1 MGGPALREREEL
13 ATTLPGQGEST
24 MQGPPSLV
32 RYDPPVPGEDEE
44 AKALQAKLKS
54 AKLNDSKSIGNVGAG
69 DDILH
74 TILPPREFVEKDGTP
89 FVQCV
94 SSQPA
99 SRFDVITLQEQLD
112 RRMAERKAR
121 ESGIC
126 VVREQLYA
134 QCFNELIR
142 QVALNLP
149 ERGLL
154 LMRVRDEMKLTIS
167 AYNTLYES
175 SVAFSTRK
183 AIQAQDGIADME
195 KKLEELETECRA
207 LEEESVQLSQK
218 LETTKRR
225 ENEKINVMK
234 KKNTEAVEY
243 LMRSNTQLEKAV
255 KQLDPKNV

>member
-1 MGGPALREREEL
+1 MGASSAVVHR
-13 ATTLPGQGEST
+13 
-24 MQGPPSLV
+24 MQGPPSLI
-32 RYDPPVPGEDEE
+32 RYDPPVPAEDSE
-44 AKALQAKLKS
+44 AKALKAKLKS
-54 AKLNDSKSIGNVGAG
+54 AKLNDSKSIGSVGNG
-69 DDILH
+69 DILH
-74 TILPPREFVEKDGTP
+74 TILPPREYDEDNTTFI
-89 FVQCV
+89 QCV

-126 VVREQLYA
+126 VVREQLYR

-142 QVALNLP
+142 QVTLNLP

-195 KKLEELETECRA
+195 KKLEELEAECRA

-234 KKNTEAVEY
+234 KKHTEAVEY

-255 KQLDPKNV
+255 KQMDPKNV

>member
-1 MGGPALREREEL
+1 MGSPWCCA
-13 ATTLPGQGEST
+13 
-24 MQGPPSLV
+24 MQGPPSLI
-32 RYDPPVPGEDEE
+32 RYDPPVPAEDAE
-44 AKALQAKLKS
+44 AKALKAKLKS
-54 AKLNDSKSIGNVGAG
+54 AKLNDSKSIGSVGSG
-69 DDILH
+69 DDMLH
-74 TILPPREFVEKDGTP
+74 TILPPREYDEDDVTYI
-89 FVQCV
+89 QCV
-94 SSQPA
+94 SAQPA

-126 VVREQLYA
+126 VVREQLYG

-195 KKLEELETECRA
+195 KKLEELEAECRA

-225 ENEKINVMK
+225 ENEKCNVMK
-234 KKNTEAVEY
+234 KKHTEAVEY

-255 KQLDPKNV
+255 KQMDPKNV

>member
-1 MGGPALREREEL
+1 MGGHQVLAVKRKPA
-13 ATTLPGQGEST
+13 AV
-24 MQGPPSLV
+24 MQGPPSLI
-32 RYDPPVPGEDEE
+32 RYDPSVPAEDAE
-44 AKALQAKLKS
+44 AKALKAKLKS
-54 AKLNDSKSIGNVGAG
+54 AKLNDSKSIGSVGSG
-69 DDILH
+69 DDMLH
-74 TILPPREFVEKDGTP
+74 TILPPREYDEDDVTYI
-89 FVQCV
+89 QCV
-94 SSQPA
+94 SSQAA

-142 QVALNLP
+142 QVTLNLP

-234 KKNTEAVEY
+234 KKNTEAMEY

>member
-1 MGGPALREREEL
+1 MGAHR
-13 ATTLPGQGEST
+13 
-24 MQGPPSLV
+24 MQGPPSLI
-32 RYDPPVPGEDEE
+32 RYDPPVPAEDSE
-44 AKALQAKLKS
+44 AKALKAKLKS
-54 AKLNDSKSIGNVGAG
+54 AKLNDSKSIGSVGSG
-69 DDILH
+69 DDVLH
-74 TILPPREFVEKDGTP
+74 TILPPREYEEDEVTFI
-89 FVQCV
+89 QCV

-126 VVREQLYA
+126 VVREQLYR

-142 QVALNLP
+142 QVTLNLP

-195 KKLEELETECRA
+195 KKLEELEAECRA

-225 ENEKINVMK
+225 DNEKINVMK
-234 KKNTEAVEY
+234 KKHTEAVEY

-255 KQLDPKNV
+255 KQMDPKNV

>member
-1 MGGPALREREEL
+1 MGSPWCCA
-13 ATTLPGQGEST
+13 

-54 AKLNDSKSIGNVGAG
+54 AKLNDSKSIGNVGSG

-74 TILPPREFVEKDGTP
+74 TILPPREFDEEGLKYI
-89 FVQCV
+89 QCV

-126 VVREQLYA
+126 VVREQLYG

-195 KKLEELETECRA
+195 KKLEELEAECRA
-207 LEEESVQLSQK
+207 LEEESVQLTQK

-234 KKNTEAVEY
+234 KKHTEAVEY

-255 KQLDPKNV
+255 KQMDPKNV

>member
-1 MGGPALREREEL
+1 MGTA
-13 ATTLPGQGEST
+13 T

-32 RYDPPVPGEDEE
+32 RYDPPVPEEDEE

-112 RRMAERKAR
+112 RRMAERRAR

-195 KKLEELETECRA
+195 KKLEELED
-207 LEEESVQLSQK
+207 ESVQLSQK

-225 ENEKINVMK
+225 ENEKCNVMK
-234 KKNTEAVEY
+234 KKHTEAVEY

-255 KQLDPKNV
+255 KQMDPKNV

>member
-126 VVREQLYA
+126 VVREQLYS
-134 QCFNELIR
+134 QCFSE
-142 QVALNLP
+142 
-149 ERGLL
+149 
-154 LMRVRDEMKLTIS
+154 
-167 AYNTLYES
+167 
-175 SVAFSTRK
+175 
-183 AIQAQDGIADME
+183 
-195 KKLEELETECRA
+195 
-207 LEEESVQLSQK
+207 
-218 LETTKRR
+218 
-225 ENEKINVMK
+225 
-234 KKNTEAVEY
+234 
-243 LMRSNTQLEKAV
+243 
-255 KQLDPKNV
+255 

>member
-1 MGGPALREREEL
+1 MGSSAR
-13 ATTLPGQGEST
+13 A

-32 RYDPPVPGEDEE
+32 RYDPPVPEEDAE
-44 AKALQAKLKS
+44 AKDLKAKLKS
-54 AKLNDSKSIGNVGAG
+54 AKLNDSKSIGNVGSG
-69 DDILH
+69 DDMLH
-74 TILPPREFVEKDGTP
+74 TILPPREYDEEGLKYI
-89 FVQCV
+89 QCV

-99 SRFDVITLQEQLD
+99 SRFDVIILQEQLD

-126 VVREQLYA
+126 VVREQLYG

-195 KKLEELETECRA
+195 KKLVELEAECRA
-207 LEEESVQLSQK
+207 LEEESVQLTQK
-218 LETTKRR
+218 LGTTKRR

-234 KKNTEAVEY
+234 KKHTEAVEY

-255 KQLDPKNV
+255 KQMDPKNV

>member
-1 MGGPALREREEL
+1 M
-13 ATTLPGQGEST
+13 
-24 MQGPPSLV
+24 MQGPASLI
-32 RYDPPVPGEDEE
+32 RYDPPVPAEDSE
-44 AKALQAKLKS
+44 AKALKAKLKS
-54 AKLNDSKSIGNVGAG
+54 AKLNDSKAIGSAGSG
-69 DDILH
+69 DDMLH
-74 TILPPREFVEKDGTP
+74 TILPPREYDEEGVTYI
-89 FVQCV
+89 QCV
-94 SSQPA
+94 SAQPA

-126 VVREQLYA
+126 VVREQLYG

-234 KKNTEAVEY
+234 KKHVEAVEY

-255 KQLDPKNV
+255 KQMDPKNV

>member
-1 MGGPALREREEL
+1 MGY
-13 ATTLPGQGEST
+13 S
-24 MQGPPSLV
+24 
-32 RYDPPVPGEDEE
+32 
-44 AKALQAKLKS
+44 
-54 AKLNDSKSIGNVGAG
+54 
-69 DDILH
+69 
-74 TILPPREFVEKDGTP
+74 
-89 FVQCV
+89 
-94 SSQPA
+94 
-99 SRFDVITLQEQLD
+99 
-112 RRMAERKAR
+112 
-121 ESGIC
+121 
-126 VVREQLYA
+126 

-183 AIQAQDGIADME
+183 AIQAQDGIGDME
-195 KKLEELETECRA
+195 KKLGELEAECRA

-234 KKNTEAVEY
+234 KKHTEAVEY

-255 KQLDPKNV
+255 KQMDPKNVTEGVWSRVYLTTVTIQQCQCQLQCTTRKRYAH

>member
-1 MGGPALREREEL
+1 MGAI
-13 ATTLPGQGEST
+13 A
-24 MQGPPSLV
+24 MQGPASLI
-32 RYDPPVPGEDEE
+32 RYDPPVPAEDAE
-44 AKALQAKLKS
+44 AKALKAKLKS
-54 AKLNDSKSIGNVGAG
+54 AKLNDSKSIGSVGSG
-69 DDILH
+69 DDMLH
-74 TILPPREFVEKDGTP
+74 TILPPREYDEEGIIYI
-89 FVQCV
+89 QCV
-94 SSQPA
+94 SAQPA

-126 VVREQLYA
+126 VVREQLYG
-134 QCFNELIR
+134 QGFNELIR

-195 KKLEELETECRA
+195 KKLKDLELECRT
-207 LEEESVQLSQK
+207 LDEESVQLTQK

-225 ENEKINVMK
+225 ENEKCNVMK
-234 KKNTEAVEY
+234 KKHTEAVEY

-255 KQLDPKNV
+255 KQMDPKNV

>member
-1 MGGPALREREEL
+1 MGSSE
-13 ATTLPGQGEST
+13 T
-24 MQGPPSLV
+24 MSGGPPSLV
-32 RYDPPVPGEDEE
+32 RFDPAVPAEDSE
-44 AKALQAKLKS
+44 AKALKAKLKS
-54 AKLNDSKSIGNVGAG
+54 AKLNDSKSIGSVGNG
-69 DDILH
+69 DILH
-74 TILPPREFVEKDGTP
+74 TILPPREYDEDNTTFI
-89 FVQCV
+89 QCV

-126 VVREQLYA
+126 VVREQLYR

-142 QVALNLP
+142 QVTLNLP

-195 KKLEELETECRA
+195 KKLEELEAECRA

-234 KKNTEAVEY
+234 KKHTEAVEY

-255 KQLDPKNV
+255 KQMDPKNV